1 AMSDTYFS
9 SAGDCVDSIIFKIPS
24 AQMSSADVAEE
35 LVRRLQA
42 DGPNEATGCHTVG
55 LLNKILVAGGPYL
68 SDNLAGFVARVSDT
82 RRDI

>member
-1 AMSDTYFS
+1 MEYYTTSRETGGVPKFCGFFMVYIRISLISFGRKNIS
-9 SAGDCVDSIIFKIPS
+9 
-24 AQMSSADVAEE
+24 
-35 LVRRLQA
+35 
-42 DGPNEATGCHTVG
+42 GPNEATGCHTVG